1 MGRDQHHG
9 HRGVYLTIGEAGVL
23 KLHFICLLNF
33 WDFFLVEIS
42 SKTLNVFHRRG
53 SMSKCQAVKKGKNLA
68 WMLLNLPKGCAYARV
83 HKYAKVIRIPIG
95 SKPSRRWEIY
105 TPERRDIPAMTW
117 LWDRWGSTSSCVF
130 TSCTITPIVMFTIY
144 TRFIHDIRWC
154 STPTSTSPEC
164 STMLPSSSSVKLR
177 TQPSR
182 ILVDMINIAKTYW

>member
-130 TSCTITPIVMFTIY
+130 TSCTITPT
-144 TRFIHDIRWC
+144 
-154 STPTSTSPEC
+154 
-164 STMLPSSSSVKLR
+164 SSSSQFTR
-177 TQPSR
+177 DSS
-182 ILVDMINIAKTYW
+182 MISGGAPPRLLQARSVQRCCRPPPQSSCGHNPAAYW